1 MATEMPEPEKLE
13 RPASKLAWEAPT
25 LTLLGKVTD
34 LVTAAKTG
42 PQPDPDPHHDQFPAG
57 GSGFRRPR
65 GD

>member
-34 LVTAAKTG
+34 LVTAAGKSG
-42 PQPDPDPHHDQFPAG
+42 PRTDPDPHSERQ
-57 GSGFRRPR
+57 RIN
-65 GD
+65 